1 MPIRA
6 PAVLLALVAG
16 CALTHR
22 PADQAPKIETMLAAA
37 GFQAILADTPEK
49 LDHLKSLRPYTLTY
63 STRRGKPHYWYADPS
78 GCQCLYVGT
87 EAAYRRY
94 DQLAIQRD
102 LAKSAKAAATMDAD
116 AAAVDQ
122 HMDYFLEP
130 YGPFLRP

>member
-6 PAVLLALVAG
+6 AAVVLALVAG

-49 LDHLKSLRPYTLTY
+49 LEHLKSLRPYTLTY

-78 GCQCLYVGT
+78 GCRCLYVGT
-87 EAAYRRY
+87 RPLTAGTTSSPSSATSRR
-94 DQLAIQRD
+94 AR
-102 LAKSAKAAATMDAD
+102 
-116 AAAVDQ
+116 
-122 HMDYFLEP
+122 
-130 YGPFLRP
+130 RPP